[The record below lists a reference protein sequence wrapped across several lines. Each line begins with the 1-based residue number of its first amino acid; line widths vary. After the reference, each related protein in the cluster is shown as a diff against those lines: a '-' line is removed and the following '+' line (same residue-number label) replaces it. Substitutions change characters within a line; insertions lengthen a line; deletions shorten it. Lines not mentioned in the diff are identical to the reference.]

1 MSLKLW
7 LPLNGDF
14 HNQGLSGPL
23 NFTTTGTITDQPG
36 KIGQSKQFSSSN
48 VIAPYS
54 FTLGTEISACCW
66 IYYTAFP
73 SSSSNDWIL
82 DLASS
87 SGYSST
93 PFGLS
98 TYHSTKLVPI
108 VGGKY
113 DDTYTHNF
121 SLNTWYHI
129 AFTWNSTEGKLYIN
143 GELKKTYT
151 TLNGGT
157 VKTGNKFSL
166 GSNVANSSTKFKGR
180 LNDVRI
186 YDHCLSAKEVEE
198 ISKGLVLHYKLDNDG
213 FGNEN
218 YWGNGKPLRDGSG
231 SGELRTMFARTNSAY
246 ASVPTFIPNQYIE
259 TKFLSTRTP
268 VEDGGIQLQKLQ
280 RYSETV
286 NSMCPI
292 LEHLKTGEQFTISY
306 ELYVTS
312 PVNVRFHLN
321 KVLDGTSTK
330 VQPDINLIQIST
342 LNAWTKVSQSI
353 EIPSSYDESNIT
365 TESRLGMYI
374 SIREILGTTSSDEVT
389 IRIRNIKFEKGQVA
403 TNWTPARADF
413 GHSSDNII
421 FDSSG
426 YNNNGSII
434 GDLTTIMQGPRYNY
448 AAHLES
454 SSPTTNNNTGLSYIQ
469 TPLQIS
475 APTQMTV
482 CWWAHP
488 ENGYNNSVG
497 HGAWC
502 TSANNEAPLDYNS
515 TAFHHRDNKF
525 DICLNSAS
533 TTSLSLAFNNYTKN
547 EWHYYSV
554 VYDGKNAI
562 LYKDGVET
570 NRSSISS
577 TIAPLKSFT
586 NLYIGFSKA
595 GGVWR
600 KTLGAYSDFRI
611 YSTALTAEQIKE
623 LYNTSTTIDNNGNI
637 YARELV
643 EE

>member
-14 HNQGLSGPL
+14 HNQGLGGPL

-48 VIAPYS
+48 VIAPYN

-98 TYHSTKLVPI
+98 TYHSTLLVPI

-198 ISKGLVLHYKLDNDG
+198 ISKGLILHYKLDNNG

-231 SGELRTMFARTNSAY
+231 SGELRIMFARTNSAY

-268 VEDGGIQLQKLQ
+268 VEDGGVQFQKLQ

-292 LEHLKTGEQFTISY
+292 LEHLKTGEHFTISY

-321 KVLDGTSTK
+321 KVLDGTSIK

-374 SIREILGTTSSDEVT
+374 SIREILGTTSSGEVT
-389 IRIRNIKFEKGQVA
+389 IRIRNIKFEKSQVA
-403 TNWTPARADF
+403 TAWTPARADF

-426 YNNNGSII
+426 YNNNGSIT
-434 GDLTTIMQGPRYNY
+434 GSLETIILSPRYNC
-448 AAHLES
+448 AIKFDGS
-454 SSPTTNNNTGLSYIQ
+454 SRITHNTLPSIYTLSCWCKTDKNKSTSQFMVADSGSSMCISFYQGTIIGVFGTTRSTGSKCTLGSEYKENDWNHIVVVKTSEDGKRDIYCNGVKLTPTTNDYWSATTGFWVG
-469 TPLQIS
+469 TR
-475 APTQMTV
+475 
-482 CWWAHP
+482 
-488 ENGYNNSVG
+488 NSSQG
-497 HGAWC
+497 NPFYG
-502 TSANNEAPLDYNS
+502 N
-515 TAFHHRDNKF
+515 
-525 DICLNSAS
+525 
-533 TTSLSLAFNNYTKN
+533 
-547 EWHYYSV
+547 
-554 VYDGKNAI
+554 
-562 LYKDGVET
+562 
-570 NRSSISS
+570 
-577 TIAPLKSFT
+577 IAD
-586 NLYIGFSKA
+586 
-595 GGVWR
+595 VR
-600 KTLGAYSDFRI
+600 AYA
-611 YSTALTAEQIKE
+611 TALTAEQVKE
-623 LYNTSTTIDNNGNI
+623 LYNTSATIDKNGNI
-637 YARELV
+637 YVRELV
-643 EE
+643 EI

>member
-48 VIAPYS
+48 VIAPYN
-54 FTLGTEISACCW
+54 FTLGIEISACCW

-98 TYHSTKLVPI
+98 TYHSTLLVPI

-198 ISKGLVLHYKLDNDG
+198 ISKGLILHYKLDNNG

-231 SGELRTMFARTNSAY
+231 SGELRTMFSRTNSAY

-312 PVNVRFHLN
+312 PVNIRFHLN

-374 SIREILGTTSSDEVT
+374 SIREILGTTSSGEVT

-403 TNWTPARADF
+403 TAWTPARADF
-413 GHSSDNII
+413 GHSNDDII
-421 FDSSG
+421 YDSSG
-426 YNNNGSII
+426 YGNNGNIINGLSSIDSLPRYDKAAHFSATNQKI
-434 GDLTTIMQGPRYNY
+434 KISNLSTTGFTNSYSFAWWEKISSVTPMHWGFADGVRLNGMYTGRLWNTGDGSNNPLYNPGTTTQVTTPTANVWHHWVMTGNGTKCLVYQDGELWGEAKTYKSITGTTIYINGWAEATNY
-448 AAHLES
+448 S
-454 SSPTTNNNTGLSYIQ
+454 S
-469 TPLQIS
+469 
-475 APTQMTV
+475 
-482 CWWAHP
+482 
-488 ENGYNNSVG
+488 
-497 HGAWC
+497 
-502 TSANNEAPLDYNS
+502 
-515 TAFHHRDNKF
+515 DN
-525 DICLNSAS
+525 AS
-533 TTSLSLAFNNYTKN
+533 M
-547 EWHYYSV
+547 
-554 VYDGKNAI
+554 
-562 LYKDGVET
+562 
-570 NRSSISS
+570 
-577 TIAPLKSFT
+577 
-586 NLYIGFSKA
+586 
-595 GGVWR
+595 
-600 KTLGAYSDFRI
+600 SDFRI
-611 YSTALTAEQIKE
+611 YSTALTAEQVKE
-623 LYNTSTTIDNNGNI
+623 LYNTSATIDKNGNI
-637 YARELV
+637 YTRELV
-643 EE
+643 EI